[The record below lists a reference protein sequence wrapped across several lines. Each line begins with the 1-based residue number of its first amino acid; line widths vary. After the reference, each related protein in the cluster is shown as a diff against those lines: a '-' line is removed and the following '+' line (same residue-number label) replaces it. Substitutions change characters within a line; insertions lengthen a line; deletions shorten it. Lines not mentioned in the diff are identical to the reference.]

1 MKELTPGDISKLD
14 RMIEQAV
21 TVTVTAHIHPDG
33 DAAGSTAALVAYLA
47 ARGKDAA
54 IVLPDAFPDN
64 ISFAAEGIAP
74 AKILPA
80 DTDAKAAKERITK
93 SDLIFCVDCNGFS
106 RTGDILEPALKAQ
119 KARKILIDHHI
130 GPEQEDFDLVF
141 STPEVSSASELLYHI
156 LMSLP
161 DIGHDAQR
169 LPSISR
175 DAIMTGMTTDTNNFA
190 NSVFPTTFEM
200 ASRLIAAG
208 VDRDAI
214 ISRLYQS
221 AGENRLRLM
230 GSVLRCMKVT
240 PEGIAY
246 IILRRATMKR
256 YGIHEGDTEGFVNM
270 PLSIKNVRMSIF
282 LKEDKGHFRV
292 SLRSKKGTSA
302 RLTASTWFHGGG
314 HEQASG
320 GRLFFPGDISTPSDA
335 ESYILKVIAHT
346 GK

>member
-302 RLTASTWFHGGG
+302 RLTASKWFHGGG

-320 GRLFFPGDISTPSDA
+320 GRLFFPGDIPTPSDA
-335 ESYILKVIAHT
+335 ESYILDVIAHT